1 VSRFFSLC
9 GSSVLLILFLA
20 SAASAASDPTYA
32 ALRAARPDGRT
43 VPVSGLVL
51 ERDAFRFQ
59 FDSGAFH
66 FLAPVGGRTVGAVF
80 VGHGSYRLSPASEN
94 ERRQLALASGG
105 DKGFETLA
113 DEFDDL
119 VLLFADDTAQEIE
132 QHAAAKNGAPD
143 SRAVS
148 VYESYLKRQRKDFR
162 INFHVRVLED
172 ILNQPG
178 LMSGVF
184 DMRIISHEVAGCRHS
199 VR

>member
-1 VSRFFSLC
+1 MSSAVLAFAARFRRLALVFA
-9 GSSVLLILFLA
+9 LLLLL
-20 SAASAASDPTYA
+20 PA
-32 ALRAARPDGRT
+32 ALPAAPDPSYTELRNARRDGRT

-80 VGHGSYRLSPASEN
+80 VGHGSYRLSPATEN

-132 QHAAAKNGAPD
+132 
-143 SRAVS
+143 
-148 VYESYLKRQRKDFR
+148 
-162 INFHVRVLED
+162 
-172 ILNQPG
+172 
-178 LMSGVF
+178 
-184 DMRIISHEVAGCRHS
+184 
-199 VR
+199 